1 MTGFYLYGFTNA
13 SQLEQTEFGV
23 AGQALQ
29 IIRHANLSVIAEA
42 VNLETFKTELESS
55 AENPQWIAA
64 RALRHDAVISSF
76 LNDGV
81 IPLRFGTLLP
91 DREAL
96 EGLLERS
103 SEKLNQRLLELAGK
117 REFSVRVWL
126 ERNEIEPRLLE
137 TIPELDDLQA
147 EINGA
152 TPGRAHLMKRRLNDE
167 LERHLRTHLNEF
179 RAIAFDR
186 LAEAVDAIVPLERL
200 PKSDGANSGLLEAA
214 VLLDALKEAMLR
226 GELGGWVERFAMK
239 AELSGPF
246 APYNFVIDPNRET
259 E

>member
-1 MTGFYLYGFTNA
+1 MTGYYLYGFTNA
-13 SQLEQTEFGV
+13 SQLEQAEPGV
-23 AGQALQ
+23 AGQMLQ

-42 VNLETFKTELESS
+42 IDIDAFRAELETS

-64 RALRHDAVISSF
+64 RAVRHDAVISSL

-81 IPLRFGTLLP
+81 IPLRFGTLLQN
-91 DREAL
+91 REAL
-96 EGLLERS
+96 EGLLSRS
-103 SEKLNQRLLELAGK
+103 SQTINQRLLELTGK

-126 ERNEIEPRLLE
+126 DRTEIEPRLLE

-167 LERHLRTHLNEF
+167 LEKHLRLHLNEF

-186 LAEAVDAIVPLERL
+186 LAEAVDAIVPLERV
-200 PKSDGANSGLLEAA
+200 PKSDGANTGLLEAA
-214 VLLDALKEAMLR
+214 VLLDAFNEAMLR
-226 GELGGWVERFAMK
+226 GELGGWVDRFAMR

-246 APYNFVIDPNRET
+246 APYNFVIDPNE
-259 E
+259 ESA